1 MIKAVKIKNEIEMSE
16 FDRVDG
22 VVDYISKGNEW
33 KRGWDIALW
42 DTVHIKS
49 TQVTEKNKKI

>member
-22 VVDYISKGNEW
+22 VVDYISKGNE
-33 KRGWDIALW
+33 
-42 DTVHIKS
+42 
-49 TQVTEKNKKI
+49 